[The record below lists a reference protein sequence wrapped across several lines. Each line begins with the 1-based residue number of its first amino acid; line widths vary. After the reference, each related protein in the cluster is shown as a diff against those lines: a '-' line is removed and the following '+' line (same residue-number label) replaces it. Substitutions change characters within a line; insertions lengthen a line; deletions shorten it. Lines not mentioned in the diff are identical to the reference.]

1 MAIEKVRAYFK
12 NFGKDG
18 DVQEF
23 TVSSATVEL
32 AALAL
37 GVDGARIA
45 KSMSFYPKEGEG
57 CIIVVTAGDK
67 KVDNGKFKRQFAMK
81 AKMLQGGDVETLTGY
96 APGGVCPYLRAV
108 DSMFQGFPAA
118 KLTPNQEKR
127 CRNGNAF
134 SIKLPEGTYRV
145 YSGSGEFLML
155 ARVESGVMSTI
166 KSFFDV

>member
-67 KVDNGKFKRQFAMK
+67 KVDNGKFKRQFAMDLCQYFGQK
-81 AKMLQGGDVETLTGY
+81 KLKDY
-96 APGGVCPYLRAV
+96 A
-108 DSMFQGFPAA
+108 
-118 KLTPNQEKR
+118 
-127 CRNGNAF
+127 AF
-134 SIKLPEGTYRV
+134 FS
-145 YSGSGEFLML
+145 SS
-155 ARVESGVMSTI
+155 S
-166 KSFFDV
+166 SFC